1 MITIV
6 KIIAVAI
13 IIAICGACAYAGWY
27 DLLEEQRKEIEDEIE
42 FERNRK
48 TRNARVRNQTIA
60 IAKQALIIQCENV
73 NIGNW
78 RK

>member
-1 MITIV
+1 M
-6 KIIAVAI
+6 IIAKWIAVI
-13 IIAICGACAYAGWY
+13 IIVGIFAASAYAGWY
-27 DLLEEQRKEIEDEIE
+27 DLLEEQRQEIEEEIK
-42 FERNRK
+42 FERNRE

>member
-1 MITIV
+1 M
-6 KIIAVAI
+6 IIAKWIAVI
-13 IIAICGACAYAGWY
+13 IIVGIFAASAYAGWY

-42 FERNRK
+42 FERNR
-48 TRNARVRNQTIA
+48 TIRNERVRTQSIA